1 MGKKFTYKGH
11 SVEQLKKMS
20 IEEFGRL
27 ITARE
32 RRALKRG
39 LTEPQKKLLERI
51 RKNPKKYHKTHER
64 DMVILPEMIGVKIGV
79 HNGQQWVTIEIKP
92 EMVGHR
98 LGEFATTRQ
107 RVKHSAPGVG
117 ASRSSKFVAIK

>member
-1 MGKKFTYKGH
+1 MAKKFTYKGH